1 MSTTVKFEWNKSTEQ
16 MLAELNLEAGGKVQ
30 RVIDNAVIRY
40 NLDYVPLDE
49 GMLARSPYTNY
60 EPGQVVYAGP
70 YARYLYFGEVMGPN
84 IPIVKD
90 GAVVGFFSPK
100 GQRKYLTG
108 RSLKFQGAPKR
119 GSFWFI
125 RMKADHLND
134 IVQEAQDAV
143 RK

>member
-16 MLAELNLEAGGKVQ
+16 MLAELNLEADGKVQ
-30 RVIDNAVIRY
+30 QAIDNAVIRY

-49 GMLARSPYTNY
+49 GMLARSPYAHST
-60 EPGQVVYAGP
+60 PGQVVYDGP

-84 IPIVKD
+84 IPVFKN
-90 GAVVGFFSPK
+90 GELVGFFSPK
-100 GQRKYLTG
+100 GKRKYLTG

-119 GSFWFI
+119 GAFWFI